1 MDFFNILDRL
11 KRKYSSLILYCLL
24 DRIPIIVMGDKPT
37 QIENFLIE
45 LSNLMLFRKEFVF
58 YTDFISKLEY
68 ENLIQNEDIDY
79 NSQRAH
85 IRCPCDV
92 ALKAMNQFDNF
103 NSWVIGIVIP
113 KQSENLIYIKNLFR
127 KKTRRFLTIIISSNT
142 VSVEVEGINI
152 KEMDLTLEQ
161 AIFQKISQDTEK
173 SIIKMKRVLSDKIKS
188 RKLDNDLVKTLLDFE
203 VEKNELKKNIFN
215 KEIQNFYSGSK
226 RAFFILS
233 RLNLLN
239 NLEMNV
245 TIGNTTLLKTI
256 DYHQASFEGIIS
268 APLNRIITFINKEWG
283 IDFSH
288 LIENG
293 NKAKKVDVGDKIQS
307 MWG

>member
-1 MDFFNILDRL
+1 MDIFEILDRL
-11 KRKYSSLILYCLL
+11 KRKYTSLILYCLL
-24 DRIPIIVMGDKPT
+24 DRIPIIVMGDKST
-37 QIENFLIE
+37 QVENFLIE
-45 LSNLMLFRKEFVF
+45 LSDLVHFRKEFVF
-58 YTDFISKLEY
+58 YTDFISNLEY

-92 ALKAMNQFDNF
+92 SLKALSQFDNF
-103 NSWVIGIVIP
+103 NSWILGIMIP
-113 KQSENLIYIKNLFR
+113 KQKENLFYIRNLIR
-127 KKTRRFLTIIISSNT
+127 KKANKFLTIIVSSNT
-142 VSVEVEGINI
+142 VSVELEGINI
-152 KEMDLTLEQ
+152 KQMDLTLEQ
-161 AIFQKISQDTEK
+161 GILQKISQDTEK

-188 RKLDNDLVKTLLDFE
+188 KKLDNDLVKTLLDFE

-239 NLEMNV
+239 NLEMNA
-245 TIGNTTLLKTI
+245 TIGNNTLLKTI
-256 DYHQASFEGIIS
+256 DYYQTPLDGIIS
-268 APLNRIITFINKEWG
+268 APLNRIISFIHKEWG

-293 NKAKKVDVGDKIQS
+293 KNAKKVDVGDKIQS

>member
-1 MDFFNILDRL
+1 MDIFKILDRL
-11 KRKYSSLILYCLL
+11 KRKYTSLILYCLL
-24 DRIPIIVMGDKPT
+24 DRIPIIVMGDKSS

-45 LSNLMLFRKEFVF
+45 LSNLVHFRKEFVF
-58 YTDFISKLEY
+58 YTDFISKLEFD
-68 ENLIQNEDIDY
+68 NLIQNEDIDY
-79 NSQRAH
+79 NSQRVH

-92 ALKAMNQFDNF
+92 ALKALTQFDNF
-103 NSWVIGIVIP
+103 NSWIIGIAIP
-113 KQSENLIYIKNLFR
+113 KQNENLLFIKNVIR
-127 KKTRRFLTIIISSNT
+127 KKASKFLTIMISSNT
-142 VSVEVEGINI
+142 VSVELEGINFKQI
-152 KEMDLTLEQ
+152 DLSLEQ
-161 AIFQKISQDTEK
+161 DILQKISQDTEK
-173 SIIKMKRVLSDKIKS
+173 SIVKMKRVLSDKIKS
-188 RKLDNDLVKTLLDFE
+188 KKLDNDLIITLLDFE

-239 NLEMNV
+239 NLEMNA
-245 TIGNTTLLKTI
+245 TIGNNTLLKTI
-256 DYHQASFEGIIS
+256 DYYQAPVDGVIS
-268 APLNRIITFINKEWG
+268 APLNRIISFIHKEWG

-293 NKAKKVDVGDKIQS
+293 KNAKKVDVGDKIQS

>member
-1 MDFFNILDRL
+1 MDFFTIIDQL
-11 KRKYSSLILYCLL
+11 KRKQASLILYCLL
-24 DRIPIIVMGDKPT
+24 DRIPIVVIGDDLSK
-37 QIENFLIE
+37 IEHFLIE
-45 LSNLMLFRKEFVF
+45 LSNLMYFRKEFVY
-58 YTDFISKLEY
+58 YTDFISKSEY

-79 NSQRAH
+79 NSQRVH

-92 ALKAMNQFDNF
+92 AFKALAQFDNF
-103 NSWVIGIVIP
+103 NSWIIGIVIL
-113 KQSENLIYIKNLFR
+113 KQDEKKNLVNNIIKKKIR
-127 KKTRRFLTIIISSNT
+127 KFLIITLKSND
-142 VSVEVEGINI
+142 VSVETEGFNLKQI
-152 KEMDLTLEQ
+152 DLTLEQ
-161 AIFQKISQDTEK
+161 NILQKISRDTDE
-173 SIIKMKRVLSDKIKS
+173 SVIKMKRVLSDKIKS
-188 RKLDNDLVKTLLDFE
+188 KKLDNDLILTLLDFK

-233 RLNLLN
+233 RLDLLN

-256 DYHQASFEGIIS
+256 DYYKHPLDGIIS
-268 APLNRIITFINKEWG
+268 APLNRMISFIHKEWG
-283 IDFSH
+283 IDFLY

-293 NKAKKVDVGDKIQS
+293 NNPKKVDVGDKIQS